1 LSLQFHETKDVIAI
15 LAAEGVPL
23 QASTV
28 RTDAR
33 IGTLPSSAVTRRSRL
48 HSQEDIE
55 TYLQAVRASWSA
67 RTRNSRA
74 RRRARGVSR

>member
-1 LSLQFHETKDVIAI
+1 VTQFHETKDVIAI

-33 IGTLPSSAVTRRSRL
+33 IGTLPSSAVTGRSRL
-48 HSQEDIE
+48 HSEADIQ
-55 TYLQAVRASWSA
+55 TYLAAVRETWAN
-67 RTRNSRA
+67 RTRSARA
-74 RRRARGVSR
+74 RRRRAARG